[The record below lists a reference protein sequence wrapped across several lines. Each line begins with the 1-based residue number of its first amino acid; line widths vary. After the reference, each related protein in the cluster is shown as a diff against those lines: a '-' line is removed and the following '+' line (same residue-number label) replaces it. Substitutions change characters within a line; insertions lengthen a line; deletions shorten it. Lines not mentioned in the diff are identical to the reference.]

1 MKANA
6 EALKEEEVTHGVEDC
21 QSQGEVTR
29 ILRNLGLTDLAL
41 AGKLMQG
48 RHNGL
53 EHLED
58 DRAGDVRHDAQ
69 RKHRHIAQRAARE
82 KIQEGHSTCGDR
94 IVIGR
99 EKAQHP
105 LEGNAGH
112 RNVRTNAVHDEH
124 SYGKKNL
131 FAQFFDA
138 ESILKTI

>member
-1 MKANA
+1 
-6 EALKEEEVTHGVEDC
+6 
-21 QSQGEVTR
+21 
-29 ILRNLGLTDLAL
+29 
-41 AGKLMQG
+41 MQG
-48 RHNGL
+48 RHDGL

-58 DRAGDVRHDAQ
+58 NRARDVGHDAQ
-69 RKHRHIAQRAARE
+69 GEHRNIAQRATRE

-94 IVIGR
+94 VAPGR

>member
-1 MKANA
+1 
-6 EALKEEEVTHGVEDC
+6 
-21 QSQGEVTR
+21 
-29 ILRNLGLTDLAL
+29 
-41 AGKLMQG
+41 MQG

-69 RKHRHIAQRAARE
+69 RKHRHIAQCAARE